1 MKNQDKKNR
10 LLRSLKQAVIYIATQ
25 RTVVILALAAQ
36 LFLIGYMFV
45 AIQRYSAKMV
55 IIFQVIAGIT
65 AVYVLNTRTKAE
77 FKLGW
82 LVPMVIF
89 PVFTVGIYFYL
100 SNQYGARIV
109 RNRFAKKAAETKL
122 FLAQNADVLNE
133 LKALDGEVYRYICYM
148 NTYAGFPVWQDTD
161 VTYFP
166 SGEAKL
172 DTLKRE
178 LENAKYY
185 IFIEMF
191 IVDRGTLWDELYE
204 ILKRKADEGLDIRFI
219 YDGMGSQNLLPFGY
233 HRKLTELGIK
243 TRVFQPFLP
252 MLSSIQNNR
261 DHRKIVVIDG
271 HTGFTGGDNIADE
284 YVNRIERFGYW
295 KDSAVM
301 LKGKAVWNLT
311 MMFLQMWEVTDPK
324 GKAGSYELY
333 LPEKNS
339 DKSFENSGGFVLP
352 YGDCPLD
359 GEAVGA
365 QSYMHILTTA
375 TEYCYIS
382 TPYLILNEELIGALT
397 YAAKRGVDVRIIVPG
412 IPDKWYVKVMGE
424 SFFAELKRSGV
435 RIYEYNGFN
444 HAKMFVSDDRK
455 AIVGTINLDYRS
467 LYLHFENACYM
478 YNVPAIADIRRDF
491 EHMFAE
497 QCRELSL
504 DDCLNRPLSR
514 RIGGALLKTL
524 EPLL

>member
-339 DKSFENSGGFVLP
+339 DKSF
-352 YGDCPLD
+352 
-359 GEAVGA
+359 
-365 QSYMHILTTA
+365 
-375 TEYCYIS
+375 
-382 TPYLILNEELIGALT
+382 
-397 YAAKRGVDVRIIVPG
+397 
-412 IPDKWYVKVMGE
+412 
-424 SFFAELKRSGV
+424 
-435 RIYEYNGFN
+435 
-444 HAKMFVSDDRK
+444 
-455 AIVGTINLDYRS
+455 
-467 LYLHFENACYM
+467 
-478 YNVPAIADIRRDF
+478 
-491 EHMFAE
+491 
-497 QCRELSL
+497 
-504 DDCLNRPLSR
+504 
-514 RIGGALLKTL
+514 
-524 EPLL
+524 